1 MYLNTFFDVEN
12 CPAVIEIFGTDEQKI
27 QNVKMYLDTQGKL
40 REPNNIISKE
50 QNELLKA
57 LNKDLEQQEKELKN
71 KNEG

>member
-1 MYLNTFFDVEN
+1 
-12 CPAVIEIFGTDEQKI
+12 
-27 QNVKMYLDTQGKL
+27 MYLDTQGKL